1 MAYLV
6 IMRHGES
13 IANQKK
19 IFTGWDDVSLTST
32 GIKQAHLAGKK
43 LNQLNIK
50 FTDAHTSYLKRS
62 IETLHIVL
70 EESHQLFIAEH
81 KSWRLNE
88 RHYGSLRGH
97 KKEAVRKAYGDKQF
111 LAWRRSFKAVPPL
124 LSTDTYERRYARIGL
139 TPPRGE
145 SLQMAYQRLLPY
157 WINEI
162 APHLLNQQNQLVVAH
177 GSTLRALIKYLDHI
191 DDDNIS
197 QVEVP
202 NATPT
207 IYEFDNQLNIINKR
221 IM

>member
-13 IANQKK
+13 TANQQK
-19 IFTGWDDVSLTST
+19 IFTGWDDVNLTSD
-32 GIKQAHLAGKK
+32 GIKHAHLAGQK
-43 LNQLNIK
+43 LNQLNIQ
-50 FTDAHTSYLKRS
+50 FTDAHASYLKRS

-88 RHYGSLRGH
+88 RHYGSLRGQ
-97 KKEAVRKAYGDKQF
+97 KKEVVRQKYGDKQF
-111 LAWRRSFKAVPPL
+111 LSWRRSFRAIPPL
-124 LSTDTYERRYARIGL
+124 LSNNAHERCYDRIGVL
-139 TPPRGE
+139 PPRGE

-157 WINEI
+157 WVNEI
-162 APHLLNQQNQLVVAH
+162 APHLIHQQNQLVVAH
-177 GSTLRALIKYLDHI
+177 GSTLRALIKYLDRI
-191 DDDNIS
+191 DDDDIR

-202 NATPT
+202 NTTPI
-207 IYEFDNQLNIINKR
+207 IYNFDSNLNVINKT